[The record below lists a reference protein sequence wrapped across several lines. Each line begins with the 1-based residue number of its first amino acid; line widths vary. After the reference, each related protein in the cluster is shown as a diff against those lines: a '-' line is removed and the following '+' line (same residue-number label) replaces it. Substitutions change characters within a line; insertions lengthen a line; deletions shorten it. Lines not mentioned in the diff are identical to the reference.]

1 MDLNNNIKRR
11 AVASKRRSDK
21 DRIAATD
28 GVPNHQLYPAEVGQD
43 TAERNDPK
51 HKRPRP
57 RQQFS
62 KLSKKQSPIDRYLRH
77 DREKIVFLFLAIL
90 GAAVV
95 VIVCFTFSI
104 AFEKGDTSGTAFGR
118 VLERLPFLSNIRNN
132 ESTIKKHEIAQSA
145 TNRIGNSP
153 HHAEFQETMP
163 TYFVETE
170 GDMHLKR
177 PRLDDDDTILKG
189 VNDRD
194 FGGLDLEVQRS
205 ENMGTTRQIRHDSM
219 RMQSDFRDYRTVE
232 RDDDQDNYYAFD
244 DDFLRDPFTQSYAE
258 DDELEEVHGH
268 SCRRISEHRLYFPNC
283 NSFHETPLLE
293 SGATH
298 IGYAQ
303 KAVIQKSLWLL
314 FSTFK
319 MICADAFDFAS
330 TPLS

>member
-11 AVASKRRSDK
+11 AVATKRRSDK
-21 DRIAATD
+21 DRIAATGQTTY
-28 GVPNHQLYPAEVGQD
+28 GVPNRQLYPAEVGQD
-43 TAERNDPK
+43 TAERNNPK

-57 RQQFS
+57 RQLFS
-62 KLSKKQSPIDRYLRH
+62 KSGKKQSRIDRCLRH

-104 AFEKGDTSGTAFGR
+104 AFGR
-118 VLERLPFLSNIRNN
+118 VVERLPFLSDIVSNDS
-132 ESTIKKHEIAQSA
+132 STKKHDIAHFS
-145 TNRIGNSP
+145 TNRFGP

-170 GDMHLKR
+170 GDMHLKQ
-177 PRLDDDDTILKG
+177 PRLDGTILKG
-189 VNDRD
+189 VNSRD
-194 FGGLDLEVQRS
+194 FGGLDLEFQKS
-205 ENMGTTRQIRHDSM
+205 EKMGTTRQIRHDSM
-219 RMQSDFRDYRTVE
+219 QMQSDFRDYRTVE
-232 RDDDQDNYYAFD
+232 RDDDQDNYYALD
-244 DDFLRDPFTQSYAE
+244 DDYLRDPFIQSHAE

-268 SCRRISEHRLYFPNC
+268 FCRRISEHRLYFPNC

-303 KAVIQKSLWLL
+303 KVVG
-314 FSTFK
+314 
-319 MICADAFDFAS
+319 
-330 TPLS
+330 